1 MPSSLFQELLKMQA
15 PNDVD
20 SETPTV
26 YTQPAQARGW
36 MVALLVIGL
45 AAACSAL
52 LWLNLSKPAAKV
64 EEEETAKA
72 NTVELNKLSA
82 TEIATVIAGSKP
94 PVGSFSVA
102 ATVEANQQQLQQITP
117 LVSGRVRNIYVSLGD
132 NVSRGM
138 LLLRIDSPQVAE
150 LHGKLHEA
158 ETRVRLAKLALKRVN
173 EAASRV
179 NILKSKASLDE
190 AEATL
195 RRTKQLVS
203 EGLTAKKD
211 LVAAQ
216 SEYDRAKADYN
227 FQKDISLNREVAEAQ
242 AEYSTASTEADHLV
256 DGLRALDAH
265 LPVEGESNNHDISTI
280 ELRSPIAGTVIERFV
295 NQGSGFDQGKPLLTI
310 ANTSNLWVIA
320 NVPEKQMAHVRV
332 GSAARVAIDTKTVT
346 GSVNYIDPRL
356 NEDTRT
362 ARVRVEIANPGNKLK
377 AGNFAQVEF
386 QEPPE
391 QARVYVPTSAV
402 QTVDGGRVVFVKVSD
417 GQFAVRKIVAGS
429 TVSDMVPVLSGL
441 KAGEVIAANGS
452 FILKSKLLKEQFGDD
467 D

>member
-1 MPSSLFQELLKMQA
+1 MQA

-20 SETPTV
+20 SGTQKA
-26 YTQPAQARGW
+26 YKQPAQSRGW
-36 MVALLVIGL
+36 LVALLLVGL
-45 AAACSAL
+45 AVACSAF
-52 LWLNLSKPAAKV
+52 LWFNLSKQAPKV
-64 EEEETAKA
+64 EEEKEEVAKS
-72 NTVELNKLSA
+72 NTVELNKESA
-82 TEIATVIAGSKP
+82 TEIATVVASATRPAGN
-94 PVGSFSVA
+94 FSVT

-132 NVSRGM
+132 NVAPGM
-138 LLLRIDSPQVAE
+138 LLLKIDSPQVAE

-158 ETRVRLAKLALKRVN
+158 ETRVKLATLAVKRVK
-173 EAASRV
+173 ESASRV

-195 RRTKQLVS
+195 KRTKQLVS

-216 SEYDRAKADYN
+216 SEYDRAAADYN
-227 FQKDISLNREVAEAQ
+227 FQKDVSLNREVAEAQ
-242 AEYSTASTEADHLV
+242 AEYSTATTEADHLV

-265 LPVEGESNNHDISTI
+265 LPKEGQTKNHDISTI
-280 ELRSPIAGTVIERFV
+280 DLRSPIAGTVIERFV
-295 NQGSGFDQGKPLLTI
+295 NKGSGFEQGKPLLTI
-310 ANTSNLWVIA
+310 ANTSNLWVMA

-332 GSAARVAIDTKTVT
+332 GSAARIVIDDKTVT
-346 GSVNYIDPRL
+346 GTVNYIDPRL

-391 QARVYVPTSAV
+391 FASVYIPESAV
-402 QTVDGGRVVFVKVSD
+402 QTVEGQRVVFVKMSD
-417 GQFAVRKIVAGS
+417 GQFAVRKVTTGL
-429 TVSDMVPVLSGL
+429 TVSDMVPVLTGL
-441 KAGEVIAANGS
+441 KPGEVVAANGS
-452 FILKSKLLKEQFGDD
+452 FVLKSKLLKEQFGDD

>member
-1 MPSSLFQELLKMQA
+1 MQA

-20 SETPTV
+20 SGTQKV
-26 YTQPAQARGW
+26 YKQPSQSRGW
-36 MVALLVIGL
+36 LVALLLVGL
-45 AAACSAL
+45 AVACSAF
-52 LWLNLSKPAAKV
+52 LWFNLSKQAPKV
-64 EEEETAKA
+64 EEEKGEVAKS
-72 NTVELNKLSA
+72 NTVELNKQNAS
-82 TEIATVIAGSKP
+82 EIATVVASATRP
-94 PVGSFSVA
+94 AGSFSVT

-132 NVSRGM
+132 NVGPGT
-138 LLLRIDSPQVAE
+138 LLLKIDSPQVAE

-158 ETRVRLAKLALKRVN
+158 ETRVKLATLAVKRVR
-173 EAASRV
+173 ESASRV
-179 NILKSKASLDE
+179 NILKAKANLDE

-195 RRTKQLVS
+195 KRTKQLVS

-216 SEYDRAKADYN
+216 SEYDRATADYN
-227 FQKDISLNREVAEAQ
+227 FQKDVSLNREVAEAQ
-242 AEYSTASTEADHLV
+242 AEYSTATTESEHLV
-256 DGLRALDAH
+256 DGLRALDAQ
-265 LPVEGESNNHDISTI
+265 LPKEGQTKNHDISTI

-310 ANTSNLWVIA
+310 ANTSNLWVMA

-332 GSAARVAIDTKTVT
+332 GSAARIVIDEKTVT
-346 GSVNYIDPRL
+346 GTVNYIDPRL

-391 QARVYVPTSAV
+391 YARVYVPESAV
-402 QTVDGGRVVFVKVSD
+402 QTVEGRSVVFVKVSD
-417 GQFAVRKIVAGS
+417 GQFAVRKITAGS

-441 KAGEVIAANGS
+441 KPGEVVAANGS
-452 FILKSKLLKEQFGDD
+452 FVLKSKLLKEQFGDD

>member
-1 MPSSLFQELLKMQA
+1 MQA

-20 SETPTV
+20 SGIQKV

-36 MVALLVIGL
+36 FVALLVIGL
-45 AAACSAL
+45 ALVCSIF
-52 LWLNLSKPAAKV
+52 LWFNLSKPTVKP
-64 EEEETAKA
+64 EEEEAAKP
-72 NTVELNKLSA
+72 NTVELNKLST
-82 TEIATVIAGSKP
+82 TEIATVVAGSRP
-94 PVGSFSVA
+94 PTGSFSVT

-117 LVSGRVRNIYVSLGD
+117 LVAGRVRNIYVSLGD
-132 NVSRGM
+132 NVARGA

-190 AEATL
+190 ADATL
-195 RRTKQLVS
+195 RRTNQLVS

-242 AEYSTASTEADHLV
+242 AEFSTATTEADHLV
-256 DGLRALDAH
+256 DGLRALDAR
-265 LPVEGESNNHDISTI
+265 LPVEGETKNHDISTI

-295 NQGSGFDQGKPLLTI
+295 NQGSGFEQGKPLLTI
-310 ANTSNLWVIA
+310 ANTSNLWVMA
-320 NVPEKQMAHVRV
+320 NVPEKQMAYVRV
-332 GSAARVAIDTKTVT
+332 GSAARVVIDSKTVT

-362 ARVRVEIANPGNKLK
+362 ARVRVEIQNPGNKLK

-391 QARVYVPTSAV
+391 RASVYVPVSAV
-402 QTVDGGRVVFVKVSD
+402 QTVDGRKVVFVKVSD
-417 GQFAVRKIVAGS
+417 GQFTVRKITAGT

-441 KAGEVIAANGS
+441 KPGEVVAANGS
-452 FILKSKLLKEQFGDD
+452 FVLKSKLLKEQFGDD

>member
-1 MPSSLFQELLKMQA
+1 MQA

-20 SETPTV
+20 SGTQKV
-26 YTQPAQARGW
+26 YKQPAQSRGW
-36 MVALLVIGL
+36 LVALLLVGI
-45 AAACSAL
+45 AVACSAF
-52 LWLNLSKPAAKV
+52 LWFNLSKQAPKGEEEKEEAAKS
-64 EEEETAKA
+64 
-72 NTVELNKLSA
+72 NRVELNKESA
-82 TEIATVIAGSKP
+82 TEIATVVASATRPAGN
-94 PVGSFSVA
+94 FSVT

-132 NVSRGM
+132 NVAPGM
-138 LLLRIDSPQVAE
+138 LLLKIDSPQVAE

-158 ETRVRLAKLALKRVN
+158 ETRVKLATLAVKRVK
-173 EAASRV
+173 ESASRV

-195 RRTKQLVS
+195 KRTKQLVS

-216 SEYDRAKADYN
+216 SEYDRAAADYN
-227 FQKDISLNREVAEAQ
+227 FQKDVSLNREVAEAQ
-242 AEYSTASTEADHLV
+242 AEYSTATTEADHLV

-265 LPVEGESNNHDISTI
+265 LPKEGQTKNHDISTI
-280 ELRSPIAGTVIERFV
+280 DLRSPIAGTVIERFV
-295 NQGSGFDQGKPLLTI
+295 NKGSGFEQGKPLLTI
-310 ANTSNLWVIA
+310 ANTSNLWVMA

-332 GSAARVAIDTKTVT
+332 GSAARIVIDDKTVT
-346 GSVNYIDPRL
+346 GTVNYIDPRL

-391 QARVYVPTSAV
+391 YASVYVPESAV
-402 QTVDGGRVVFVKVSD
+402 QTVEGQRVVFVKVSD
-417 GQFAVRKIVAGS
+417 GQFAVRKITTGL
-429 TVSDMVPVLSGL
+429 TVSDMVPVLAGL
-441 KAGEVIAANGS
+441 KPGEVVAANGS
-452 FILKSKLLKEQFGDD
+452 FVLKSKLLKEQFGDD